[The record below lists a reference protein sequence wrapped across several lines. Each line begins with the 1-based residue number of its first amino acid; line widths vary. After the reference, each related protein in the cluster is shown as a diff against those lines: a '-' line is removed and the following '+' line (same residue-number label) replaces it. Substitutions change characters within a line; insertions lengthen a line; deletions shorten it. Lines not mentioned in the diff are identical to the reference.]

1 MTVEGDVS
9 LNIIIREACESD
21 LSILIEYNRALAKE
35 TENLSLNTDVLRL
48 GIQNTQ
54 KPENSK
60 SNKAISQAAAV

>member
-35 TENLSLNTDVLRL
+35 TECYTGNDLQTEGLPNDIWRMGT
-48 GIQNTQ
+48 
-54 KPENSK
+54 
-60 SNKAISQAAAV
+60 IS

>member
-35 TENLSLNTDVLRL
+35 TECYTGNE
-48 GIQNTQ
+48 IQVR
-54 KPENSK
+54 EDGRC
-60 SNKAISQAAAV
+60 